1 MATQPE
7 SGSIAQEF
15 AALLGYLQRNGCG
28 FRSCLALDATPRGVA
43 FRYDIHRRDL
53 PAAHDFLALHLRVGI
68 PATFFLLWDYSP
80 LERKRLDQFLGF
92 AAKAKAPVE
101 IGLHDS
107 PVDAWLIESDFAGD
121 RKAYVVWTQSAALPE
136 WLAGLV
142 ARPDELAAFH
152 AQVLE
157 RFVARVERTR
167 QLFGPVAAVAS
178 HGGQLGQRLR
188 RDAERLAPDIAAL
201 LRSLV
206 ARGWLTPE
214 RIAAAGLAADVEN
227 YGHDRTQVSD
237 GGGKLVA
244 MAGKLRD
251 ALAQDRAIQI
261 LLHPYTWDGAERDA
275 ELSALLKEN

>member
-7 SGSIAQEF
+7 SGLIAQEF
-15 AALLGYLQRNGCG
+15 AALLGYLRRSGCS
-28 FRSCLALDATPRGVA
+28 FRACLALGGTPRGVA

-136 WLAGLV
+136 WLAGL
-142 ARPDELAAFH
+142 RGAAG
-152 AQVLE
+152 
-157 RFVARVERTR
+157 RTR
-167 QLFGPVAAVAS
+167 GILRAS
-178 HGGQLGQRLR
+178 AGAFRRACPNAHGSS
-188 RDAERLAPDIAAL
+188 LARWQQSP
-201 LRSLV
+201 
-206 ARGWLTPE
+206 
-214 RIAAAGLAADVEN
+214 
-227 YGHDRTQVSD
+227 
-237 GGGKLVA
+237 A
-244 MAGKLRD
+244 MAASWAKDCEGTRN
-251 ALAQDRAIQI
+251 AWRR
-261 LLHPYTWDGAERDA
+261 T
-275 ELSALLKEN
+275 